1 MGSQWGRLLARV
13 SAAAFALGI
22 LLLVLGTF
30 VVPPSSSSTLCT
42 GGTSAS
48 PGDPGV
54 TCETSSSGSPL
65 LDAVVLG
72 GSGLALVVCV
82 LSLVAC
88 LVLVVRADART
99 RARWQRSGEVSAA
112 PPSAARRL
120 AGWGIGMI
128 ALGLLGGFAASSLVD
143 GAVTFAPFR
152 LPDQSRDLSP
162 LISEDYVRL
171 GLALTSGVA
180 ALVAQGLAVLLL
192 LGAAGDAVAVA
203 LSGRQ
208 RVEEPVEVVR

>member
-1 MGSQWGRLLARV
+1 MGSRWGRRLARV
-13 SAAAFALGI
+13 SAAAIALGI

-54 TCETSSSGSPL
+54 TCETSSSGSPV

-88 LVLVVRADART
+88 LVVVVRADVRA
-99 RARWQRSGEVSAA
+99 RARWRPSGEVAAA
-112 PPSAARRL
+112 PPSAALRL
-120 AGWGIGMI
+120 AGWGIGVI

-152 LPDQSRDLSP
+152 LPDQSQDLYL

-171 GLALTSGVA
+171 GLALTLGVA
-180 ALVAQGLAVLLL
+180 ALVAQWLAVLLL

-203 LSGRQ
+203 LAGGRS
-208 RVEEPVEVVR
+208 VEEPAETVR